1 MKTKKN
7 KILIIDGQNVL
18 HRAYHQY
25 KSMRDESGRITS
37 MIFGFPYILH
47 SLINL
52 HRPNRVYVTF
62 DGGRHERRLEIL
74 PGYKNRVKRDDFDY
88 ENFIAQKE
96 AVMKMTTALGID
108 IYQKKN
114 YEADDFIYL
123 LARKHS
129 RKSQVVIVSTD
140 KDFVQLINP
149 KISIWNPFKNE
160 RITHLN
166 CEKIMGYTPEQC
178 VDFLSLT
185 GDKSD
190 CIPGYPRVGEKT
202 AIKFLNDVGTI
213 ENFLNNDFKS
223 KINKKELRELYKVNK
238 ELIDIKY
245 FVKKNKVKLEHA
257 DFIPGKF
264 NSKEV
269 KLICADHSIT
279 KIQKPEVLAKFKQL
293 SEL

>member
-7 KILIIDGQNVL
+7 KILIIDGQNIL

-25 KSMRDESGRITS
+25 KSMRDEFGRITS
-37 MIFGFPYILH
+37 MVFGFPYILH

-52 HRPNRVYVTF
+52 HRPNRVYVAF
-62 DGGRHERRLEIL
+62 DGGRHKRRLEIL

-88 ENFIAQKE
+88 ENFITQKE
-96 AVMKMTTALGID
+96 DVVKLITALGID
-108 IYQKKN
+108 IYQKKG

-129 RKSQVVIVSTD
+129 RNSQVVIVSTD

-149 KISIWNPFKNE
+149 NISIWNPFKNE

-178 VDFLSLT
+178 VDYLSLV
-185 GDKSD
+185 GDTSD
-190 CIPGYPRVGEKT
+190 CIPGYKGIGPKT
-202 AIKFLNDVGTI
+202 ALKFLNEEGSID
-213 ENFLNNDFKS
+213 NFLNNDKNS
-223 KINKKELRELYKVNK
+223 KIDKNVLKELYKVNK

-245 FVKKNKVKLEHA
+245 FVRKNKIKLEHA
-257 DFIPGKF
+257 DLIPGKF

-269 KLICADHSIT
+269 KLICADYSIT

-293 SEL
+293 YEL